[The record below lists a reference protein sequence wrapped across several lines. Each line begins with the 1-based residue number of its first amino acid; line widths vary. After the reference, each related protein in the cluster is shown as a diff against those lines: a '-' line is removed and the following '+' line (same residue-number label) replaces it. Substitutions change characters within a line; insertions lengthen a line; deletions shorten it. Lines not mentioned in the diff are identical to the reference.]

1 MGPEGPWQRHRVTSV
16 HTEKVWPNRG
26 HGPSDNTHLDLPPRH
41 MTRRKDVVAASR
53 PPQQPVQLCPRS
65 ALFPHAGLQVSPLS
79 QQSLLLSL
87 KRVNL

>member
-1 MGPEGPWQRHRVTSV
+1 
-16 HTEKVWPNRG
+16 
-26 HGPSDNTHLDLPPRH
+26 